1 MDLTNAA
8 IGWRVRKIR
17 KERRYSR
24 EKLAEYADISVNFL
38 GAVETGKKGM
48 KVQNLANI
56 AKALNVTT
64 DYLIYGS
71 DPLEQ
76 NAEIN
81 AILSSMSKEKRKQV
95 EKMLVALVEMLK
107 VYEKEHTEKEE

>member
-1 MDLTNAA
+1 MSFDAE
-8 IGWRVRKIR
+8 IGLRIRKIR

-38 GAVETGKKGM
+38 GAVETGKKSM
-48 KVQNLANI
+48 TVQYLAKI

-71 DPLEQ
+71 APDEQ

-107 VYEKEHTEKEE
+107 DYENEHTEKEE

>member
-1 MDLTNAA
+1 
-8 IGWRVRKIR
+8 
-17 KERRYSR
+17 
-24 EKLAEYADISVNFL
+24 
-38 GAVETGKKGM
+38 M

-56 AKALNVTT
+56 AEALNVTT

-71 DPLEQ
+71 DPFEQ

-95 EKMLVALVEMLK
+95 EKMLVAIIDMFQ

>member
-1 MDLTNAA
+1 MSFDVE
-8 IGWRVRKIR
+8 IGMRIRKIR
-17 KERRYSR
+17 KERKYSR
-24 EKLAEYADISVNFL
+24 EELAEYADISVNFL

-71 DPLEQ
+71 EPFEQ

-95 EKMLVALVEMLK
+95 EKMIVVLIEMFQA
-107 VYEKEHTEKEE
+107 YEKGLAEKE

>member
-1 MDLTNAA
+1 MSFDAE
-8 IGWRVRKIR
+8 IGMRIRKIR
-17 KERRYSR
+17 KERKYSR
-24 EKLAEYADISVNFL
+24 EELAEYADISVNFL

-48 KVQNLANI
+48 KVQYLANI

-71 DPLEQ
+71 EPLEQ

-81 AILSSMSKEKRKQV
+81 AILSSMSAEKRK
-95 EKMLVALVEMLK
+95 
-107 VYEKEHTEKEE
+107 